1 MYVCVCV
8 CVWGGGVIS
17 VHCVCVS
24 MYVLEN
30 ACISACVCVCVC
42 VAGWVA
48 GCMHIIIYVY
58 IIDHSYI
65 ALFSARK
72 QTHCTH
78 IACDSQ

>member
-8 CVWGGGVIS
+8 GGV
-17 VHCVCVS
+17 CYQCARVCVS
-24 MYVLEN
+24 MYVLEH
-30 ACISACVCVCVC
+30 ACISACVCVC

-65 ALFSARK
+65 ALFSAHK